1 MTDMTPEQRIDA
13 NLDLVLRA
21 SGSSLD
27 RYWPSSTMA
36 AMREAMRQVMIKS
49 YLAGSDACH
58 LAYKNMQQ
66 EAKR

>member
-36 AMREAMRQVMIKS
+36 AMREAMRKVMRDS
-49 YLAGSDACH
+49 YIQGSNDCH
-58 LAYKNMQQ
+58 KAMLGERK
-66 EAKR
+66 